1 MYDNTPVD
9 RVQPIQLVAE
19 ENYKLTRA
27 AWFALYAPDSRRHDA
42 LLADDIPDVYRR
54 LFDAILDGTR
64 GLARLAAAGGDELAL
79 LDIIALLPRP
89 RLIPTRRLD
98 LPDNPDLAA
107 ALFGDVADGLDLP
120 GLGSGDWPTSP
131 AHTCGAQEAI
141 GTALI
146 IRPNETRG
154 ARMYNPTWRTC
165 RGCLAKRV
173 QRLARQ
179 TLIEIAFC
187 GGMTWATMDGRDY
200 RKWAG
205 NIRQHRRRTGDEVRF
220 RALPQED
227 GRYFVMSSHGL
238 AGDPIPTDRG
248 ALFELL
254 HPYANTPD
262 GKRASSSRGFG
273 GDYKRLRGDGRD
285 GPAGVRLWT
294 DSSLEAVAGALG
306 IEIKRGR
313 NTIRVQ
319 IDASTSYQKLT
330 EAGIAMHARKGQGAA
345 VQVMAA
351 ALTEENVTLK
361 VQGEAEESLYLK
373 RDTEGVGAGIALDP
387 CPPQFDF
394 CPDEVQT
401 WPT

>member
-1 MYDNTPVD
+1 MYDNTTLS
-9 RVQPIQLVAE
+9 PIQLVADN
-19 ENYKLTRA
+19 NYKLTRA
-27 AWFALYAPDSRRHDA
+27 AWFALYAPDLGRHDA
-42 LLADDIPDVYRR
+42 LTADDIPDVYRR
-54 LFDAILDGTR
+54 LFDAILDGTQ
-64 GLARLAAAGGDELAL
+64 GLARLAVENGDEWQL
-79 LDIIALLPRP
+79 LDIIARLPRP
-89 RLIPTRRLD
+89 RLVTTRRLD

-120 GLGSGDWPTSP
+120 GLGSGDWPAPP
-131 AHTCGAQEAI
+131 AHTCGAREAI

-165 RGCLAKRV
+165 PACLANRV
-173 QRLARQ
+173 KRLARQ
-179 TLIEIAFC
+179 TLIEIALA
-187 GGMTWATMDGRDY
+187 GGMTWATMDARDY

-205 NIRQHRRRTGDEVRF
+205 NIRQHRKRTGDEVHF
-220 RALPQED
+220 RALPQAD

-248 ALFELL
+248 ALFGLL

-285 GPAGVRLWT
+285 GPAGVRFWT
-294 DSSLEAVAGALG
+294 DSSLETVAGALG
-306 IEIKRGR
+306 TEIKRGR

-319 IDASTSYQKLT
+319 IDAATSFQKLT
-330 EAGIAMHARKGQGAA
+330 EAGVIMHARKGQGAA
-345 VQVMAA
+345 VAVLSA
-351 ALTEENVTLK
+351 ALTEDVTLK
-361 VQGEAEESLYLK
+361 VQGEDLESLYLK
-373 RDTEGVGAGIALDP
+373 RDNEGDVTTIALDP

-394 CPDEVQT
+394 TPQEVQT
-401 WPT
+401 WPIYLP